1 MQQFFEYTSHHP
13 WYVVAAIVMALVV
26 AVHEFRE
33 ARASF
38 GSISAA
44 EVIRL
49 MNNGALLID
58 VRRQEEFDAGH
69 IAGARQMPG
78 DQIAEGA
85 ANLQRFKD
93 KAVIAY
99 CETGM
104 TAGAAARHLSRLGFK
119 TTYNLRGGLAAWRQE
134 NLPLV
139 KS

>member
-1 MQQFFEYTSHHP
+1 MQQFLDYASHHP
-13 WYVVAAIVMALVV
+13 WYVVAAIAMVLVV
-26 AVHEFRE
+26 AVYEFRE

-38 GSISAA
+38 GSIGTA

-49 MNNGALLID
+49 VNGGALLID
-58 VRRQEEFDAGH
+58 IRRKEDFDAGH
-69 IAGARQMPG
+69 IAGARQMAS
-78 DQIAEGA
+78 DEIAAGA
-85 ANLQRFKD
+85 ASLERFKD

-104 TAGAAARHLSRLGFK
+104 TAGAAARHLARLGFK
-119 TTYNLRGGLAAWRQE
+119 STYNLRGGLAAWRQE